1 MGDTRSALRS
11 NIMQMHAHAQKDD
24 PKVRATLEAV
34 MQKLEE
40 ALRLSKHKEE
50 EACKRG

>member
-1 MGDTRSALRS
+1 MVKEDT
-11 NIMQMHAHAQKDD
+11 Q
-24 PKVRATLEAV
+24 VRETLQAV

-40 ALRLSKHKEE
+40 ALRLSKRKEEEE

>member
-1 MGDTRSALRS
+1 MIKEDTE
-11 NIMQMHAHAQKDD
+11 
-24 PKVRATLEAV
+24 VRETLQAV

-40 ALRLSKHKEE
+40 ALRLSKLKEEE

>member
-1 MGDTRSALRS
+1 MEDTRSAQRS
-11 NIMQMHAHAQKDD
+11 NIMHTHTHKDD
-24 PKVRATLEAV
+24 PEVRATLEAV

-40 ALRLSKHKEE
+40 ALRLSKLKEE